1 MADAMESSDA
11 VTSPSAV
18 QRANLDLVVQAGTLI
33 RTSFAWSQEDLFAR
47 DFVFHFVNPNLEDLH
62 GLVKSLEE
70 PAEDARHGDRLVAGW
85 RSERDDTEGRSDPLT
100 CRRYTPVLSRLRR
113 SASARTAVE
122 LR

>member
-1 MADAMESSDA
+1 MLSPYADRSYC
-11 VTSPSAV
+11 
-18 QRANLDLVVQAGTLI
+18 AGTLI

-47 DFVFHFVNPNLEDLH
+47 DFVFQLFNPNLEDLH
-62 GLVKSLEE
+62 GLVESLEE

-85 RSERDDTEGRSDPLT
+85 RSERDDPEGRSDPLT